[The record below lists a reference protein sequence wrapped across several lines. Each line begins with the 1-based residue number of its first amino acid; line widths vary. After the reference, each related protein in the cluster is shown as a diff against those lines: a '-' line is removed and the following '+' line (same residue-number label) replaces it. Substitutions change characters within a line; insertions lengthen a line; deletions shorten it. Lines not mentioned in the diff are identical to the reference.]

1 MPWSGGSNQTF
12 SRTDGVRTGATTWQQ
27 AQAAS
32 VPILSSAADVH
43 DQDIASGINDC
54 LKKDGG
60 NHPTANLPMGGY
72 KHTGVA
78 DASVSTEYASK
89 GQMDTALALK
99 AALSSPTLT
108 GTPAAPT
115 AAGGTNTT
123 QIATTA
129 FVTSAISAAT
139 QIPSGSTMLFRQTA
153 APTGWTKLT
162 DSSWNDKM
170 LRIVTGT
177 VGVGGS
183 TAMSTAWSSV
193 ALTGSVGS
201 HTLTAAE
208 MPSHT
213 HTGTTGTG
221 SASHQHSTFDWDG
234 SYVAVNGG
242 SSVICPTATNPP
254 GSGLTGAAGAAHT
267 HSFTSNSSG
276 SDGGHNHTLS
286 INSFTASPAYIDFIA
301 ATKN

>member
-43 DQDIASGINDC
+43 DQDIADGINDC

-78 DASVSTEYASK
+78 DATVSTEYASK

-99 AALSSPTLT
+99 APTSSPTFT

-123 QIATTA
+123 QLATTA
-129 FVTSAISAAT
+129 FVTSAISGASA
-139 QIPSGSTMLFRQTA
+139 IPSGTIMLFRQTA
-153 APTGWTKLT
+153 APTGWAKLT

-177 VGVGGS
+177 VGAGGS
-183 TAMSTAWSSV
+183 AALSTAWSSV
-193 ALTGSVGS
+193 ALSGTVGS
-201 HTLTAAE
+201 HTLTSAE

-213 HTGTTGTG
+213 HTGTTGSA
-221 SASHQHSTFDWDG
+221 SASHNHSTFNWDTG
-234 SYVAVNGG
+234 YVAVNGG
-242 SSVICPTATNPP
+242 SSVLCPTAYVSAGT
-254 GSGLTGAAGAAHT
+254 GYTGAAGAGHT
-267 HSFTSNSSG
+267 HSFTSDSSG
-276 SDGGHNHTLS
+276 SDGGHSHTLS
-286 INSFTASPAYIDFIA
+286 IGSFTVSPAFVDFIA
-301 ATKN
+301 AQKN

>member
-60 NHPTANLPMGGY
+60 NHPTDNLPMGGY

-129 FVTSAISAAT
+129 FVTSAIAAASF
-139 QIPSGSTMLFRQTA
+139 PSGTTTVFIQAS
-153 APTGWTKLT
+153 APTGWTKSAT
-162 DSSWNDKM
+162 HNDKT
-170 LRIVTGT
+170 LRIVSGS
-177 VGVGGS
+177 GGGYGGS
-183 TAMSTAWSSV
+183 AGFTNAWSSV
-193 ALTGSVGS
+193 ALSGSVGN

-213 HTGTTGTG
+213 HTGTTGNG
-221 SASHQHSTFDWDG
+221 SASHQHTTFDWDG

-242 SSVICPTATNPP
+242 SSVVCPTAAGIGT
-254 GSGLTGAAGAAHT
+254 GLTGAAGSGHT
-267 HSFTSNSSG
+267 HSFTSGSAG
-276 SDGGHNHTLS
+276 SDGAHNHTLS
-286 INSFTASPAYIDFIA
+286 VNSFTVSPYYVDAIICV
-301 ATKN
+301 KN